1 MQVFSEPAVG
11 RTTMAVIKNGNFTPR
26 ERMWVRRHKVE
37 ELLKLGDRCEQFANA
52 ALLFLITY
60 IFLLRLPSE
69 ALNLTAGENSS
80 TNQIFLKDGSLI
92 LGLARRTNKAN
103 GSTLTRGRWCA
114 ESKASCPVHVVGAVL
129 GRIKPGTMLFKGKTS
144 AIALSELRRMLEIL
158 GTPKAR
164 EYRCHDL
171 RRGHA
176 LDLQLRGA
184 PLHEILAAGEW
195 RSPAFLE
202 YLDRHAA
209 ERDMVQEA

>member
-1 MQVFSEPAVG
+1 MLSRKLVAQYMSLAPSWVG
-11 RTTMAVIKNGNFTPR
+11 
-26 ERMWVRRHKVE
+26 
-37 ELLKLGDRCEQFANA
+37 L
-52 ALLFLITY
+52 
-60 IFLLRLPSE
+60 
-69 ALNLTAGENSS
+69 
-80 TNQIFLKDGSLI
+80 
-92 LGLARRTNKAN
+92 
-103 GSTLTRGRWCA
+103 
-114 ESKASCPVHVVGAVL
+114 
-129 GRIKPGTMLFKGKTS
+129 KPGTMLFKGKTS
-144 AIALSELRRMLEIL
+144 AVALSELRRMLEIL

-209 ERDMVQEA
+209 ERDMVQEAQGLSDVMDSDDEELAV